1 MSSNHEVSSDEVL
14 HMAQLSRLAVT
25 SEELEQ
31 FRQQF
36 TGILGHM
43 DRLAMVDTGNV
54 EPLYSPIQQEA
65 GERED
70 RADNRRSREEIL
82 ANAPETDGVYFIV
95 PRIV

>member
-1 MSSNHEVSSDEVL
+1 MSNKHEISREEVL
-14 HMAQLSRLAVT
+14 HMAELSRLFISAD
-25 SEELEQ
+25 ELEQ

-43 DRLAMVDTGNV
+43 DSLALVNTENI
-54 EPLYSPIQQEA
+54 EPLYTPVQQDSS
-65 GERED
+65 ERD
-70 RADNRRSREEIL
+70 DIVDNKRSREEIL